1 MRKPVSSAQPR
12 RDFLFRDLPVCALS
26 GLALAGLPLAGQTA
40 APAQAPAQAPHKF
53 DAEIPRKMTM
63 RLAFRMQYVTA
74 FIPYLE
80 FCAKTAGREAVIA
93 TLKAYA
99 EDGAGPGAA
108 DNVRR
113 LGGNGFAHLK
123 KLFDPKNA
131 MPFGQTLTFTLAEDT
146 GKVHE
151 LRVTECL
158 WAQTFLAAKA
168 GDLGYAGICWGDYA
182 FARAFNPAIEM
193 VRDKT
198 LMQGHDCCNHR
209 YVWKG

>member
-1 MRKPVSSAQPR
+1 
-12 RDFLFRDLPVCALS
+12 LS
-26 GLALAGLPLAGQTA
+26 GLVMARLPLVGQTA
-40 APAQAPAQAPHKF
+40 AQAPAQAPHKF

-63 RLAFRMQYVTA
+63 RLAFRMQYVAA

-80 FCAKTAGREAVIA
+80 FCAKTAGRDAVIA

-108 DNVRR
+108 ENVRR
-113 LGGNGFAHLK
+113 LGGNSFAHLK

-131 MPFGQTLTFTLAEDT
+131 MPYGQTLTFSLIEDT
-146 GKVHE
+146 DKVHE

-158 WAQTFLAAKA
+158 WAQTFLTAKA
-168 GDLGYAGICWGDYA
+168 GDLGYAGVCWGDYA
-182 FARAFNPAIEM
+182 FARAFNPAIELI
-193 VRDKT
+193 RDKT

>member
-1 MRKPVSSAQPR
+1 MRDRISAAQPR
-12 RDFLFRDLPVCALS
+12 RDFLFRGLPLCALS
-26 GLALAGLPLAGQTA
+26 GFALARLPLVGQTA
-40 APAQAPAQAPHKF
+40 PAAQSPAQPPHKF

-63 RLAFRMQYVTA
+63 RMAFGMQYA
-74 FIPYLE
+74 SNFIPYLE
-80 FCAKTAGREAVIA
+80 FCAKASGRESVLS

-99 EDGAGPGAA
+99 EDGARAGVE

-113 LGGNGFAHLK
+113 LGGNSFAHLK
-123 KLFDPKNA
+123 KLFDPKRP
-131 MPFGQTLTFTLAEDT
+131 MPFGQLLTFTLTEDT
-146 GKVHE
+146 DKVHE
-151 LRVTECL
+151 LRVAECL

-182 FARAFNPAIEM
+182 FAKAFNPAVEM

-209 YVWKG
+209 YLWKG